1 MSLVIKTNLKKLAFQ
16 EKPLYVTS
24 AVHYHRI
31 DSEDLLEA
39 ASRNSGINEA
49 TIYAGMKAVLNEFQN
64 FLMNGHSVQVPLLG
78 SFRISISAKGVD
90 TNEEAGAQTVYR
102 RRILF
107 TPAKKL
113 KERLYNLPLQSLQ
126 ADILT
131 TADDDRKSGG
141 GGTETPK
148 TPVEDENNG

>member
-1 MSLVIKTNLKKLAFQ
+1 MSLLLKTNLKKFAFQ

-31 DSEDLLEA
+31 ESEDLLEA
-39 ASRNSGINEA
+39 AARNSGINEA
-49 TIYAGMKAVLNEFQN
+49 TIYAGMKAVLNEFEN
-64 FLMNGHSVQVPLLG
+64 FLLNGHSVQVPLLG
-78 SFRISISAKGVD
+78 TFRASVNAKGVD

-102 RRILF
+102 RRIIY
-107 TPAKKL
+107 TPSKKL
-113 KERLYNLPLQSLQ
+113 KEKLNNMSLVSLQS
-126 ADILT
+126 DILT